1 MYKITLQNI
10 KQSVK
15 NMGEFL
21 TSKGYAIPHT
31 TLLHALSKALFF
43 PNWNTLQAHCLEP
56 EDFQA
61 HEYYVLRF
69 QSNQNAAEV
78 VSVLKQSAT
87 KANCCLVISH
97 PQQYSEFLEIRFT
110 NPLVKVGNINY
121 SNLAVALMFF
131 SQYCIDHNW
140 KVGRLEYWHE
150 RVEKQDF
157 VKLVHEKKPHLKM

>member
-21 TSKGYAIPHT
+21 TSKGYNIPHS

-56 EDFQA
+56 EDFRA

-69 QSNQNAAEV
+69 QSNQDAEAV

-97 PQQYSEFLEIRFT
+97 TQQYSEFLEIRFT

-131 SQYCIDHNW
+131 AQQCTDNNW
-140 KVGRLEYWHE
+140 KVGRLEYWHH

-157 VKLVHEKKPHLKM
+157 AKAVYDKNPQLKM

>member
-10 KQSVK
+10 KQSAK

-21 TSKGYAIPHT
+21 TSKGYHIPHT

-43 PNWNTLQAHCLEP
+43 PNWNTLQAHCAHP

-69 QSNQNAAEV
+69 HSDQSGDVVLSTLKNCAA
-78 VSVLKQSAT
+78 
-87 KANCCLVISH
+87 KAKCSLSIFH
-97 PQQYSEFLEIRFT
+97 TQQYPDFLEIRFT
-110 NPLVKVGNINY
+110 NPLIRVNNIPH

-131 SQYCIDHNW
+131 TQYCIDNNW
-140 KVGRLEYWHE
+140 KVGRLEYWHQ
-150 RVEKQDF
+150 RLEKQDF
-157 VKLVHEKKPHLKM
+157 VKVVYDKNPQLKM

>member
-15 NMGEFL
+15 NMGDFL
-21 TSKGYAIPHT
+21 TAKGYAIPHT

-43 PNWNTLQAHCLEP
+43 PNWNTLQAHCEQP
-56 EDFQA
+56 QA
-61 HEYYVLRF
+61 FVAEEYYVLRF
-69 QSNQNAAEV
+69 QSNQDAAAV

-87 KANCCLVISH
+87 KANCCLAISH
-97 PQQYSEFLEIRFT
+97 TQQYPDFLEIRFT
-110 NPLVKVGNINY
+110 NPLIKVDNRNL

-140 KVGRLEYWHE
+140 KVGRLEYWHQ
-150 RVEKQDF
+150 RLEKQDF
-157 VKLVHEKKPHLKM
+157 VTVVHNQKPQLKM